1 MQPRLRPGTAFSL
14 DHNPSAAYYRARMIL
29 VTGATGFVGRALVP
43 RLVEGGMQVRV
54 LIRPTKQS
62 PRLPKEIPMQVAIA
76 PITDFRGVRAALVG
90 VDTIVHL
97 ASAEWR
103 GSRGDLQKIDVE
115 GTRKLLEAAKEA
127 GVGRII
133 YLSHVGADKNSAFE
147 VHKVKG
153 YVEDLIRRSEIPHT
167 IFRSTLLYGEEDS
180 FANCIAM
187 ALATLPSV
195 FFMPADGR
203 MLLQPLWV
211 EDLVTCIEWSL
222 DDLTTINQT
231 LTLGGPEF
239 LTFEQMAKIIMA
251 VTRMNRTVVPV
262 GIPYLRWG
270 AGFLERLLPNSPIT
284 TRWLDHLAVNRICEL
299 VSVTRYFGLKPARF
313 EQTVNYMAER
323 NWGQEMRR
331 FVWGRR

>member
-1 MQPRLRPGTAFSL
+1 
-14 DHNPSAAYYRARMIL
+14 MIL

-43 RLVEGGMQVRV
+43 RLVEGGASVRV
-54 LIRPTKQS
+54 LIRPSKDS
-62 PRLPKEIPMQVAIA
+62 PRLPKEIPLQVAIA

-90 VDTIVHL
+90 VDTIIHL

-103 GSRGDLQKIDVE
+103 GVRGDLQKVDLD

-127 GVGRII
+127 GVSRFI
-133 YLSHVGADKNSAFE
+133 YLSHVGADKNSAYE
-147 VHKVKG
+147 VHRVKG
-153 YVEDLIRRSEIPHT
+153 HVEDLIRRSDIPHT

-180 FANCIAM
+180 FVNGIAM
-187 ALATLPSV
+187 ALATLPSI
-195 FFMPADGR
+195 FLMPATGR

-239 LTFEQMAKIIMA
+239 LTFEQLTKIVMS
-251 VTRMNRTVVPV
+251 VTRMQRTVVPV
-262 GIPYLRWG
+262 AIPYLRWG
-270 AGFLERLLPNSPIT
+270 AAILESFLPRSPIT

-313 EQTVNYMAER
+313 EQTVNYMAQR
-323 NWGQEMRR
+323 NWGAEMRKY
-331 FVWGRR
+331 VWGGRNL

>member
-1 MQPRLRPGTAFSL
+1 
-14 DHNPSAAYYRARMIL
+14 MIL

-43 RLVEGGMQVRV
+43 RLVEGGASVRV
-54 LIRPTKQS
+54 LIRPSKDS
-62 PRLPKEIPMQVAIA
+62 PRLPKEIPLQVAIA
-76 PITDFRGVRAALVG
+76 PITDFRGVRAAMVG

-103 GSRGDLQKIDVE
+103 GVRGDLQKVDLD
-115 GTRKLLEAAKEA
+115 GTKKLLEAAKEA
-127 GVGRII
+127 GVSRII
-133 YLSHVGADKNSAFE
+133 YLSHVGADKNAAYE

-153 YVEDLIRRSEIPHT
+153 HVEDLIRRSDIPHT

-180 FANCIAM
+180 FANGIAM
-187 ALATLPSV
+187 ALATLPSI
-195 FFMPADGR
+195 FPMPANGR

-239 LTFEQMAKIIMA
+239 LTFEQMTKIIMG
-251 VTRMNRTVVPV
+251 VTRMSRTVVPV

-270 AGFLERLLPNSPIT
+270 AAVLESFLPRSPIT

-313 EQTVNYMAER
+313 EQTVGYMAGR
-323 NWGQEMRR
+323 NWGAEMRKY
-331 FVWGRR
+331 VWGGGR

>member
-1 MQPRLRPGTAFSL
+1 
-14 DHNPSAAYYRARMIL
+14 MIL

-43 RLVEGGMQVRV
+43 RLVEGGATVRC
-54 LIRPTKQS
+54 LIRPSKHS
-62 PRLPKEIPMQVAIA
+62 PRLPKEIPLQVAIA
-76 PITDFRGVRAALVG
+76 PITDFRGVRAAMVG
-90 VDTIVHL
+90 VDTVIHL

-103 GSRGDLQKIDVE
+103 GARGSLQKVDVD
-115 GTRKLLEAAKEA
+115 GTRKMIEAAKEA
-127 GVGRII
+127 GVGRLI
-133 YLSHVGADKNSAFE
+133 YLSHVGADKSSAYD
-147 VHKVKG
+147 VHRTKG

-187 ALATLPSV
+187 ALATVPSV
-195 FFMPADGR
+195 FLMPANGK
-203 MLLQPLWV
+203 MLVQPLWV

-239 LTFEQMAKIIMA
+239 ITFEQMTRIIMEA
-251 VTRMNRTVVPV
+251 TRLTRTFVPV

-270 AGFLERLLPNSPIT
+270 AAFLERFLPRSPIT
-284 TRWLDHLAVNRICEL
+284 TRWLDHLAVNRITEL

-313 EQTVNYMAER
+313 EQTINYMAER
-323 NWGQEMRR
+323 DWSAEMRKY
-331 FVWGRR
+331 VWGR

>member
-1 MQPRLRPGTAFSL
+1 
-14 DHNPSAAYYRARMIL
+14 MIL

-43 RLVEGGMQVRV
+43 RLVEGGATVRC
-54 LIRPTKQS
+54 LIRPSKQS
-62 PRLPKEIPMQVAIA
+62 PRLPKEIPLQVAIT
-76 PITDFRGVRAALVG
+76 PIADFRGVRAAMVG
-90 VDTIVHL
+90 VDTIIHL

-103 GSRGDLQKIDVE
+103 GTRGNLHKTDTE

-133 YLSHVGADKNSAFE
+133 YLSHVGTDKNSAFE
-147 VHKVKG
+147 VHRVKG
-153 YVEDLIRRSEIPHT
+153 HIEDMIRRSDIPYT
-167 IFRSTLLYGEEDS
+167 IFRSTLLYGEEDI

-187 ALATLPSV
+187 ALAAIPSV
-195 FFMPADGR
+195 FLMPSDGR

-239 LTFEQMAKIIMA
+239 LTFEQMTKIIMG
-251 VTRMNRTVVPV
+251 VTKLWRTIVPI
-262 GIPYLRWG
+262 GIPYLRGG
-270 AGFLERLLPNSPIT
+270 AAVLERFLPRSPIT

-313 EQTVNYMAER
+313 EQTVVYMASR
-323 NWGQEMRR
+323 DWGAEMRK
-331 FVWGRR
+331 FVWGR

>member
-1 MQPRLRPGTAFSL
+1 LTAAKHAL
-14 DHNPSAAYYRARMIL
+14 DRVSWGAYYRADMIL

-43 RLVEGGMQVRV
+43 RLVEGGATVRV
-54 LIRPTKQS
+54 LIRPSKQS
-62 PRLPKEIPMQVAIA
+62 PRLPKEIPLQVAIA
-76 PITDFRGVRAALVG
+76 PITDFRGVRAAMVG
-90 VDTIVHL
+90 VDTVIHL

-103 GSRGDLQKIDVE
+103 GSRGSLEKVDVE
-115 GTRKLLEAAKEA
+115 GTRKLIEAAKEA
-127 GVGRII
+127 GVGRLI
-133 YLSHVGADKNSAFE
+133 YLSHVGADKNAAYV
-147 VHKVKG
+147 VHRTKG
-153 YVEDLIRRSEIPHT
+153 QIEDIIRRSDIPHT
-167 IFRSTLLYGEEDS
+167 IFRSTLLYGEEDT

-187 ALATLPSV
+187 ALATVPSI
-195 FFMPADGR
+195 FLMPSNGR

-239 LTFEQMAKIIMA
+239 LTFEQMTKIIMS
-251 VTRMNRTVVPV
+251 VTKLSRTVIPV

-270 AGFLERLLPNSPIT
+270 AALLEGLLPRSPIT

-323 NWGQEMRR
+323 NWGEETRK
-331 FVWGRR
+331 FVWGR

>member
-1 MQPRLRPGTAFSL
+1 MRC
-14 DHNPSAAYYRARMIL
+14 
-29 VTGATGFVGRALVP
+29 
-43 RLVEGGMQVRV
+43 
-54 LIRPTKQS
+54 LIRPSTQS
-62 PRLPKEIPMQVAIA
+62 PRLPKEIPLQVAIT
-76 PITDFRGVRAALVG
+76 PITDFRGVRAAMVG
-90 VDTIVHL
+90 VDTIIHL

-103 GSRGDLQKIDVE
+103 GARGSLQRTDIE

-127 GVGRII
+127 GAGRII
-133 YLSHVGADKNSAFE
+133 YLSHVGADRSSAFE
-147 VHKVKG
+147 VHRVKG
-153 YVEDLIRRSEIPHT
+153 YVEEMIRRSEIPYT

-187 ALATLPSV
+187 ALATMPSV
-195 FFMPADGR
+195 FLMPSDGR

-211 EDLVTCIEWSL
+211 EDMVTCIEWCL

-239 LTFEQMAKIIMA
+239 LTFEQMTKVIMDE
-251 VTRMNRTVVPV
+251 TKLWRTIVPI

-270 AGFLERLLPNSPIT
+270 AALLERTLPRSPIT

-313 EQTVNYMAER
+313 EQTVGYLANR
-323 NWGQEMRR
+323 DWGAEMRR
-331 FVWGRR
+331 FVWGR